1 MKKLLLILI
10 LAVFLF
16 FTANVFAQEE
26 EATNS
31 TNILQA
37 EEELIGPGLLPNHP
51 LYFLKSLSEG
61 IGNFFTFGQVN
72 QAQRAMMLAEK
83 RLAEANTLIAQ
94 GKNELAQRTMER
106 YQERFTNAFAFAQK
120 AKEAGQ
126 NTDEVMAKI
135 AENTLRHQAVLSR
148 VYEQVPEE
156 AKGAIEQA
164 MESSLRGHQQALEAI
179 SQEAVENGVGEILRR
194 IEERRPAVEERINQ
208 LQERGVSVPNLPE
221 RRQVP
226 ATEEGLESLEQGA
239 PKTPAAQDQ
248 AESQVPVGTQN
259 QIQEQ
264 AREQIPAVG
273 RP

>member
-106 YQERFTNAFAFAQK
+106 YQERFTNAFTFAQK

-126 NTDEVMAKI
+126 NTDEIMAKI
-135 AENTLRHQAVLSR
+135 AENTLRHQAVLFR

-156 AKGAIEQA
+156 A
-164 MESSLRGHQQALEAI
+164 
-179 SQEAVENGVGEILRR
+179 QEAVENGVGEILRR

-208 LQERGVSVPNLPE
+208 LQERGVPVPNLPE

-239 PKTPAAQDQ
+239 PKTPAVQDQ